1 MLNSAVSV
9 KPPLYSAVLELDTVV
24 RKHAIPQH
32 TDISVYEGEGVSV
45 PEVTSRA
52 GIMLRFAAYTMKEI
66 GESCVFF
73 CVSKRGFVKFMLRT
87 ALLYLHRS
95 HFASAVTDFTGDP
108 LQTPFSKSVVTS
120 FACACAVISKI
131 GLLFEREPQLSV
143 RIWLFW

>member
-66 GESCVFF
+66 GESCFF
-73 CVSKRGFVKFMLRT
+73 FFVCRREG
-87 ALLYLHRS
+87 LLSLCYEQRYCTSIGLTLHLPSQISRETHFRHRS
-95 HFASAVTDFTGDP
+95 QSR
-108 LQTPFSKSVVTS
+108 S
-120 FACACAVISKI
+120 
-131 GLLFEREPQLSV
+131 
-143 RIWLFW
+143 